1 LGLVGHD
8 VPAASVSLPSS
19 DGGATR
25 EGVIPL
31 NELLIQAMEI
41 AKRREPGLTELEI
54 AARAGVARSHL
65 SRAKKQCGAAT
76 LAAVFDVLGFD
87 LALIEVRPKKA
98 KRASR

>member
-1 LGLVGHD
+1 MGHD
-8 VPAASVSLPSS
+8 IPATSVSLPFSK
-19 DGGATR
+19 GGARR

-54 AARAGVARSHL
+54 AAPVGVARSHL

-76 LAAVFDVLGFD
+76 LAAVFDVLRF
-87 LALIEVRPKKA
+87 
-98 KRASR
+98 